1 VNKEPIKILL
11 ADDDE
16 NDRLNFSEA
25 FEDVKLEID
34 LHTVN
39 DGAELIDYLLNEDNS
54 IPYILF
60 LDLNMPKKNGIECLA
75 EIRKNERLRNIIV
88 AIYSTSTS
96 EKDIEATFVNG
107 ANVYIEKP
115 NEFSLLIEILDK
127 TVRLANAYKEPPFN
141 RDNFLFRL

>member
-1 VNKEPIKILL
+1 MNKEPIKILL

-25 FEDVKLEID
+25 FEDVKLEIE

-39 DGAELIDYLLNEDNS
+39 DGAELMDYLLNEANS

-60 LDLNMPKKNGIECLA
+60 LDLNMPKKNGIECLV
-75 EIRKNERLRNIIV
+75 EIRKSEKLKDIIV

-96 EKDIEATFVNG
+96 EKDIEATFING

-127 TVRLANAYKEPPFN
+127 AVRLANAYKEPPFN
-141 RDNFLFRL
+141 KDNFLFRL